1 MAVAWKKGLLLAQ
14 SALCV
19 VLVVMLSVGVIGI
32 YRQGIAEKQENSL
45 AWIYTREKL
54 GTALKPVAPV
64 FLLSAATTIACAVLH
79 VRDENED
86 KPVRDIELTRNL
98 MRRRVAEPDDDMK
111 RERKWQ
117 MKLLYLG
124 WAGFA
129 LCMLPVLLYMA
140 DGSHFQNGD
149 LEEMV
154 ASLWAHVIPWTA
166 AGLACLAVSTVLQ
179 GGSIQRE
186 CDAITAHIKEETAA
200 GIRPQPAEK
209 AAAPELRR
217 RWARFVLLALAVVFI
232 IAGIFNGS
240 MTAVVNKAI
249 RICTECV
256 GLG

>member
-1 MAVAWKKGLLLAQ
+1 MTRKKGLLLAQ

-19 VLVVMLSVGVIGI
+19 VLVVMLSAGVIGI

-45 AWIYTREKL
+45 AWVYTREKV
-54 GTALKPVAPV
+54 GTALKPAVPV
-64 FLLSAATTIACAVLH
+64 FLLSAAATVACAVLH

-98 MRRRVAEPDDDMK
+98 MRRRVAEPDNDMQ

-117 MKLLYLG
+117 MKLLCLG
-124 WAGFA
+124 WTGFGA
-129 LCMLPVLLYMA
+129 CMLPILLYMA

-149 LEEMV
+149 LEEMI
-154 ASLWAHVIPWTA
+154 ASLWAHVVPWTG
-166 AGLACLAVSTVLQ
+166 AGLVCLAVFAVLQ
-179 GGSIQRE
+179 GRSIRRE
-186 CDAITAHIKEETAA
+186 CDAITVRIREEKAS

-209 AAAPELRR
+209 ATAPELRR
-217 RWARFVLLALAVVFI
+217 RRARFVLLALAVVFI
-232 IAGIFNGS
+232 ITGIFNGS